1 VLFGFIISFAMDTR
15 VRDRIRRRRDDD
27 DDDMM
32 LLILPALHLLGSS
45 GERERSEGRERK
57 QRHTSKLSGAENE
70 VGAIIPNLQSEGE
83 EGDAS
88 VQPTEEE
95 EAASFEAT
103 SVPRSVDVASRN
115 RDEKEQKKQ
124 RKSGNIEGLMERY
137 LDMRIKQAEDE
148 AAQLAKEKVRFL
160 KVVISQSRDAYLF
173 STHWK

>member
-70 VGAIIPNLQSEGE
+70 VSAIIPNLQSEGE

-95 EAASFEAT
+95 EAASFEAKVYQEVLMLHQET
-103 SVPRSVDVASRN
+103 EMKKNQKNRERVVA
-115 RDEKEQKKQ
+115 
-124 RKSGNIEGLMERY
+124 
-137 LDMRIKQAEDE
+137 
-148 AAQLAKEKVRFL
+148 
-160 KVVISQSRDAYLF
+160 
-173 STHWK
+173 

>member
-15 VRDRIRRRRDDD
+15 VRDRIRKRRDDD

-32 LLILPALHLLGSS
+32 LFILPALHLLDSS

-70 VGAIIPNLQSEGE
+70 VGAIIPNLRSEGE

-115 RDEKEQKKQ
+115 RDEKEPKRQ
-124 RKSGNIEGLMERY
+124 RKSGNIEGLMERD

-148 AAQLAKEKVRFL
+148 AAQLAKRKGDF
-160 KVVISQSRDAYLF
+160 SRQ
-173 STHWK
+173 